1 MPHHWPWCPTSL
13 MAGATLLW
21 KPIETRRITIRKYT
35 KNSPQAA
42 ARIVALTLIAD
53 GDIGQAELALLDA
66 LSVHQQL
73 GLERDALHAVIDNFC
88 EDLLASRQLEWAEAC
103 PVDEYVLEKLMRD
116 IDDPA
121 LRRKVLGLCVELA
134 EVDDLVAE
142 GESIVLI
149 AAAAHWGLH
158 HQMMGSFDVGVSP
171 RLG

>member
-1 MPHHWPWCPTSL
+1 M
-13 MAGATLLW
+13 
-21 KPIETRRITIRKYT
+21 RKYT

-53 GDIGQAELALLDA
+53 GDVGEAELALLDELA
-66 LSVHQQL
+66 VHQQL
-73 GLERDALHAVIDNFC
+73 GLERDALHAVIDSFC
-88 EDLLASRQLEWAEAC
+88 EDLLSSKQLAWADAC

-121 LRRKVLGLCVELA
+121 LRRKVLRLCVELA

-149 AAAAHWGLH
+149 AAVAHWGLH
-158 HQMMGSFDVGVSP
+158 CQLMGPMDAELHRDPVSC
-171 RLG
+171 RLVFTPAR

>member
-1 MPHHWPWCPTSL
+1 M
-13 MAGATLLW
+13 
-21 KPIETRRITIRKYT
+21 RKYT

-53 GDIGQAELALLDA
+53 GDIGQAELALLDELA
-66 LSVHQQL
+66 VHQQL
-73 GLERDALHAVIDNFC
+73 GLERDALHAVIDEFC
-88 EDLLASRQLEWAEAC
+88 EDLLSSKQLAWADAC

-121 LRRKVLGLCVELA
+121 LRRKVLRLCVELA

-149 AAAAHWGLH
+149 AAVAHWGLH
-158 HQMMGSFDVGVSP
+158 CQLMGPMDAELLRDPGSYHLVCTP
-171 RLG
+171 AR